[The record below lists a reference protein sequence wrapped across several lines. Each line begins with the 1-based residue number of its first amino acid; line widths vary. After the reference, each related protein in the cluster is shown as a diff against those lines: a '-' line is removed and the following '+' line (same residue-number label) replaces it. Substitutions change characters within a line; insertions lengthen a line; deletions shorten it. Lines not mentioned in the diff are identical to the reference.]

1 MTPDDP
7 WQDHGGALVREFEF
21 RDSDEAKAF
30 AELVADQAV
39 DYERRPELTLTSNRV
54 RIAISNLHHLPPT
67 LAERRLASK
76 VDAIVAGRSP
86 AR

>member
-1 MTPDDP
+1 MTTDDS
-7 WQDHGGALVREFEF
+7 WQTHGGALVREFEF

-39 DYERRPELTLTSNRV
+39 DYHRRPELTLSSNLV
-54 RIAISNLHHLPPT
+54 RIAIPNLHHLPPT
-67 LAERRLASK
+67 LAERRLARK
-76 VDAIVAGRSP
+76 VDAIVAGRPP

>member
-1 MTPDDP
+1 MTPADP

-21 RDSDEAKAF
+21 RDSDEAK
-30 AELVADQAV
+30 VADQAV
-39 DYERRPELTLTSNRV
+39 DYERRPDLTLTSNRV

-76 VDAIVAGRSP
+76 VDAIVAGLSP